1 MLFRVK
7 TAVVYAIAA
16 LLGPVVVASADQ
28 PAANGYNVATRPT
41 ACTLNY
47 LPVCAKKHGVVRT
60 YSNACGA
67 KAEGARVVAD
77 GPCQIAR
84 PR

>member
-1 MLFRVK
+1 MK
-7 TAVVYAIAA
+7 TGVVYTVIA
-16 LLGPVVVASADQ
+16 LLGPVVVSAADQ
-28 PAANGYNVATRPT
+28 PTAKGYNVSVRPR

-47 LPVCAKKHGVVRT
+47 LPVCAKRHGVLRT

-67 KAEGARVVAD
+67 TADRAKVVAD

-84 PR
+84 PQ